1 MLLFSFIYDKI
12 NMVKEMKKKV
22 YIISIICLLI
32 DILSKVF
39 ISSKLSLGTSKVIIK
54 DFFELTLVH
63 NEGAAFGVL
72 HGKVPILLIISIIFI
87 GFFIYMIEKNKI
99 SKYEEISY
107 GLILGGVIGN
117 LIDRLFRGYVID
129 FFNFYIFGYDYPV
142 FNLADTFIVIGVL
155 IIIVFTIKELLSKW
169 KKD

>member
-22 YIISIICLLI
+22 YIISIICILI
-32 DILSKVF
+32 DFLSKVF
-39 ISSKLSLGTSKVIIK
+39 ISSKLSLGASKTIIK

-63 NEGAAFGVL
+63 NQGAAWGLFN
-72 HGKVPILLIISIIFI
+72 GKVPLLLIISIIFVI
-87 GFFIYMIEKNKI
+87 FFVYMIEKNKI
-99 SKYEEISY
+99 DKYEEISY

-142 FNLADTFIVIGVL
+142 FNIADTFIVVGVL
-155 IIIVFTIKELLSKW
+155 IIIVFSIKELLSKCS
-169 KKD
+169 K

>member
-22 YIISIICLLI
+22 YIISIICLLL

-72 HGKVPILLIISIIFI
+72 HGKVPILLIISI
-87 GFFIYMIEKNKI
+87 
-99 SKYEEISY
+99 
-107 GLILGGVIGN
+107 
-117 LIDRLFRGYVID
+117 
-129 FFNFYIFGYDYPV
+129 
-142 FNLADTFIVIGVL
+142 
-155 IIIVFTIKELLSKW
+155 
-169 KKD
+169 